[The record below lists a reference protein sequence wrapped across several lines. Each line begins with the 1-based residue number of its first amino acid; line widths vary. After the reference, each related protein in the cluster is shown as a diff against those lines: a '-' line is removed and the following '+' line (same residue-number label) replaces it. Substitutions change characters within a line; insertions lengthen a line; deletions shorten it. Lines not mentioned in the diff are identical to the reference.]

1 MSTFDDKVPRPEIWK
16 RVIVAEPL
24 PSRHKTKSTR
34 SNNGSFIKNGKRT
47 TSTSKVL
54 RTLHGNTVHH
64 KTGDHNTGDHKK
76 NRRKSKK
83 KKRTTAH
90 KTTEAKGKIIIG
102 PRLQQR
108 VNVEEENSK
117 NSQAATF
124 KDSKSTAL
132 DDLAQQPTDPQGE
145 SSDDV
150 ILKRLKLEEE
160 ANAAVHVDTR
170 KIFSLT
176 DVTLPTPVRS
186 RLTNKRPTSS
196 PATRSLGHTASPFS
210 SHGSGMSAA
219 KSLRP
224 VSATALETALPKD
237 NTEINLNSW
246 FSKLEHAEQKAVNS
260 QDEQHRMSEQ
270 VGAWEAKYHTLEHNV
285 RERESEH
292 HDRILSLQEEMAAL
306 KKENNDLKND
316 ITHLHEAR
324 REVRDKVLWLLRDGV
339 LNPLPLLVL
348 LFSQVII
355 TFRSRHVKCW
365 KVMVVYF

>member
-24 PSRHKTKSTR
+24 PSRHKTKSTT
-34 SNNGSFIKNGKRT
+34 SNNGSFIKSGKRT
-47 TSTSKVL
+47 TSSTTKVL
-54 RTLHGNTVHH
+54 RTLHGNTVH
-64 KTGDHNTGDHKK
+64 HNTGDHKK

-108 VNVEEENSK
+108 VNVEEQNSK

-124 KDSKSTAL
+124 KDSIPTAL

-186 RLTNKRPTSS
+186 RLRNKRPTSS

-324 REVRDKVLWLLRDGV
+324 REVSDWTATLAGV
-339 LNPLPLLVL
+339 LEV
-348 LFSQVII
+348 
-355 TFRSRHVKCW
+355 VKVVDCCCV
-365 KVMVVYF
+365 KVF